1 MTKDTG
7 SQEAAPQ
14 KERFGPYLKRAR
26 EAAGLS
32 QEDLARE
39 IRLSKELLEDL
50 ESERFNKL
58 PVEAYVR
65 GYLNSICRRL
75 DLDREKVLHWFH
87 EEFTKTTGA
96 PQQKPVFENLQNM
109 EETETRSSR
118 KTVPVIIIVLLAV
131 FAIVGNYIRQ
141 QQMTGE
147 DSMSVGNPDP
157 AALADTT
164 TEDIN
169 DDMDSADTEGTKSLQ
184 NSAEAQVPEQKTA
197 STEEPE
203 EPEEQQDE
211 DSDDDEDVQSNTNQV
226 HTYLKFRNTVD
237 DSSWIRIFRHGPN
250 RKTWTREL
258 PKTKGWKRVSHDD
271 TISVWLKSPGD
282 WEFLVNGNDIEEQE
296 EFQLLHGKVLQ

>member
-7 SQEAAPQ
+7 SQETAPQ

-39 IRLSKELLEDL
+39 IRLSKELLENL

-75 DLDREKVLHWFH
+75 ELDRDKVLHWFH
-87 EEFTKTTGA
+87 EEYTKTTGA

-141 QQMTGE
+141 QQMTGN
-147 DSMSVGNPDP
+147 DSNMAANPDP
-157 AALADTT
+157 AAVTDTT

-169 DDMDSADTEGTKSLQ
+169 HDMDSADSEGADTLQ
-184 NSAEAQVPEQKTA
+184 NADEA
-197 STEEPE
+197 EEPE
-203 EPEEQQDE
+203 KQAEPEEETEEQQDE
-211 DSDDDEDVQSNTNQV
+211 DSGEEKNVQNNSNQV

-271 TISVWLKSPGD
+271 TISVWLKSPSD
-282 WEFLVNGNDIEEQE
+282 WEFQVNGNGIEEQE